1 MAHGSEGQSKNNDGG
16 DEVPVELVLGGQ
28 ALRVYLELLL
38 SKEPLGVREL
48 QRRLGFKSPSSAKHH
63 LDRLVRLGLV
73 AKTFDGRYRAV
84 ESKTSILSA
93 YTMIAGSFVP
103 RVIPVAAG
111 LLAGIVAYMVVSF
124 PYTDWVPVGLAL
136 VGDLFLWV
144 EGIRM
149 FKYFR
154 RLVKTKRIR
163 GSGL

>member
-1 MAHGSEGQSKNNDGG
+1 MAEETRKQDNRGN

-84 ESKTSILSA
+84 ESRTSILSA
-93 YTMIAGSFVP
+93 YTMIAGSFIP
-103 RVIPVAAG
+103 RIIPVAAG
-111 LLAGIVAYMVVSF
+111 LLAGIVA
-124 PYTDWVPVGLAL
+124 
-136 VGDLFLWV
+136 
-144 EGIRM
+144 
-149 FKYFR
+149 
-154 RLVKTKRIR
+154 
-163 GSGL
+163 

>member
-1 MAHGSEGQSKNNDGG
+1 MAQGSRNKDKNNGG
-16 DEVPVELVLGGQ
+16 NEAPVELVLGGQ

-111 LLAGIVAYMVVSF
+111 LLAGIVAYIAVSF
-124 PYTDWVPVGLAL
+124 PYTDWIPVGLAL
-136 VGDLFLWV
+136 VGDIFLWI

-149 FKYFR
+149 LRYFK
-154 RLVKTKRIR
+154 RLVKTKRVK